1 MKTAPIR
8 EARPAFADDAPR
20 RTGED
25 KDPLHHPSRDPE
37 GGPNDAPAQAARH
50 VVLQGHALPGRWAG
64 RERFVV
70 LDMGFGLGHRFLAT
84 WDAWRQDPHRCER
97 LHVVAIEKHQPS
109 AGDLARAHQHGP
121 WPGLARAL
129 RDAWPLAT
137 PNLHACAFEQG
148 RVQLLLAY
156 GDPATVLPELMASVD
171 AFFLDG
177 FALPDDPAARDDALW
192 TRLARLAAPGATAAT
207 ASADDRVRRALAR
220 AGFEVQA
227 APGID
232 GSRAMTVARF
242 APRHTAPVP
251 AGGLHG
257 VPAGTAREALI
268 VGGGLAGC
276 AAAWALGEQGWH
288 STVLDCAA
296 APASAASGNPAG
308 LFHGSFHADDG
319 PHARLLRAASL
330 ATQTLAGGWIAEGRV
345 TGACDGFL
353 RLDPRLDD
361 AQAHAALAAQALPCA
376 YLRWWGRDEAR
387 ARTGLALPS
396 GGWAYPGGGWLAPA
410 TYAQALLDASGA
422 AWRGPSV
429 VARIERNAGRW
440 QAFDAAGALLGEAP
454 VLVLANAQ
462 AAVRLLPATTGMG
475 PLAAVR
481 GQLSWLPADT
491 PGLPAA
497 RLPVAGH
504 GYLLPPHAGR
514 VIFGATSQHGDTE
527 PALRDADH
535 GSNLA
540 QLQRLCGWPAGAI
553 EADLATLASQG
564 AARGALGGRVGW
576 RAVTPDRLPLIG
588 ALPDLEG
595 LAALRRRDQ
604 PRLVPRLRDAQG
616 GLYVFTGLGSRGI
629 TWAALGA
636 RVLASWVTGAPC
648 PVESDLR
655 DALDPARA
663 ALRSPRSASSSTP
676 AGG

>member
-8 EARPAFADDAPR
+8 EARLAFNEDTPPR
-20 RTGED
+20 AGGDED
-25 KDPLHHPSRDPE
+25 RSRHPSRDLVLHP
-37 GGPNDAPAQAARH
+37 DLALAQARH
-50 VVLQGHALPGRWAG
+50 VFLQGHGLPGRWAG

-70 LDMGFGLGHRFLAT
+70 LDTGFGLGHRFLAT

-97 LHVVAIEKHQPS
+97 LHVVAIEQHPPS
-109 AGDLARAHQHGP
+109 AGDLARAHQQGP
-121 WPGLARAL
+121 LPGLARAL
-129 RDAWPLAT
+129 CDAWPLAT

-156 GDPATVLPELMASVD
+156 GDLATVLPELMASVD

-177 FALPDDPAARDDALW
+177 FTPPHHPAAQDDALW
-192 TRLARLAAPGATAAT
+192 TRLPRLAAPGATAAT
-207 ASADDRVRRALAR
+207 ASAEDRVRQGLAR

-227 APGID
+227 APSID
-232 GSRAMTVARF
+232 GNQAMTVARY

-251 AGGLHG
+251 AGGLRS
-257 VPAGTAREALI
+257 VAAGTAREALI

-288 STVLDCAA
+288 STVLDRAA

-319 PHARLLRAASL
+319 LHARLLRAASL
-330 ATQTLAGGWIAEGRV
+330 ATQALAGGWIAEGRV

-353 RLDPRLDD
+353 RLDPRLDE
-361 AQAHAALAAQALPCA
+361 AQAHAALAAQALPRA
-376 YLRWWGRDEAR
+376 YLGWWDRDEAR

-429 VARIERNAGRW
+429 VARIERRDGRW
-440 QAFDAAGALLGEAP
+440 QAFDAAGGLLGEAP
-454 VLVLANAQ
+454 VLVLANAR
-462 AAVRLLPATTGMG
+462 AAVGLLPATTGMG

-491 PGLPAA
+491 PGLPSA

-504 GYLLPPHAGR
+504 GYLLPPHEGR

-527 PALRDADH
+527 PTLRDADH
-535 GSNLA
+535 RSNLA
-540 QLQRLCGWPAGAI
+540 QLQGLCGWPAEAI
-553 EADLATLASQG
+553 EADLATLANRD
-564 AARGALGGRVGW
+564 AAQGALGGRVGW

-595 LAALRRRDQ
+595 LTALRRRDQ

-648 PVESDLR
+648 PIESDLR

-663 ALRSPRSASSSTP
+663 ALRSPRSASSSTTP
-676 AGG
+676 SR